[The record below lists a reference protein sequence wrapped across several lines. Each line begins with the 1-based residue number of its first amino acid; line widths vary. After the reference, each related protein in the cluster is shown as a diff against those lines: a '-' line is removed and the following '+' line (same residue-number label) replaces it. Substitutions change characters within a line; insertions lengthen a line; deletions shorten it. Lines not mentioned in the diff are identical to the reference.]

1 VTINNQKKGESLM
14 YKKLTI
20 LFTLLLVLTLVLTA
34 CKPAGPTGSTE
45 EKVTLRFWSMDNVAF
60 NAGYDALIKSY
71 MDAHPN
77 VTITRESFN
86 YDLYIQTL
94 QTAMPAKEE
103 ADILQIFGTWT
114 PQYYERLASVPDSV
128 MLLGDAQKL
137 WYAAPLGGFTIN
149 GKMYGL
155 PQEFNCEYGG
165 VLVNKTMFEAAGLTY
180 PPQWK
185 TMDDVVADGV
195 KLSKSDESGMMS
207 VSGFDFVASDPLGFA
222 FLAGIKQ
229 RGGDYWNA
237 DRTGFTFDT
246 PEAKAQL
253 TWMVDAVNQGIIDPV
268 VFNNDSNWV
277 GSAFFTNKVGIGY
290 IGTWQIAEGLA
301 NYPDFKD
308 EWDYFFLPSVQG
320 DPKFVA
326 DSGWGMSVS
335 PNSKYQDIAW
345 DFAKFVTA
353 DPKNAIIWNIASGTI
368 PAIPEVAKSEEIAA
382 KMPWVAKALA
392 ILPYG
397 EYLGVMPDRDLI
409 MYEILYPR
417 LLEALQG
424 VKTIDETLQTI
435 NTETNSTFK

>member
-1 VTINNQKKGESLM
+1 LTSSL
-14 YKKLTI
+14 
-20 LFTLLLVLTLVLTA
+20 
-34 CKPAGPTGSTE
+34 
-45 EKVTLRFWSMDNVAF
+45 
-60 NAGYDALIKSY
+60 LI
-71 MDAHPN
+71 
-77 VTITRESFN
+77 
-86 YDLYIQTL
+86 
-94 QTAMPAKEE
+94 
-103 ADILQIFGTWT
+103 
-114 PQYYERLASVPDSV
+114 
-128 MLLGDAQKL
+128 
-137 WYAAPLGGFTIN
+137 
-149 GKMYGL
+149 
-155 PQEFNCEYGG
+155 
-165 VLVNKTMFEAAGLTY
+165 
-180 PPQWK
+180 
-185 TMDDVVADGV
+185 
-195 KLSKSDESGMMS
+195 
-207 VSGFDFVASDPLGFA
+207 
-222 FLAGIKQ
+222 LAGIKQ